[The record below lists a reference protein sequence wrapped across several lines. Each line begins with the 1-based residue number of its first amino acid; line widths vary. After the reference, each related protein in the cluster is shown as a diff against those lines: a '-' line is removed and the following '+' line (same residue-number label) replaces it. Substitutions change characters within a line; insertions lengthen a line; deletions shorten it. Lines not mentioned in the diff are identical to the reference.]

1 MRRGIEKGRASNLAS
16 FALLVAG
23 VVASSDAAAGAG
35 PSAWTALGPWIL
47 AAGLFGFAGGI
58 TNWLAVKM
66 LFDKVPLLW
75 GSGVIPNRFR
85 EIRAAI
91 KDLIMAHFFNE
102 EYLRRFFSEQ
112 GGGLG
117 ARPDLADRFAEFV
130 ESEEA
135 QEAIDRELDKLK
147 EGPFGMM
154 IRMAGNDILRTIVIQ
169 FTTGLLADIEPQL
182 RERIGAGIDIPAL
195 RAKVD
200 ELLRTKLEEL
210 SPETVKRMMEE
221 VIREH
226 LGWLIVWGNLF
237 GGAIG
242 LLSRAAALKLG
253 LRGFP

>member
-1 MRRGIEKGRASNLAS
+1 MRGALEKGRVSNLAS
-16 FALLVAG
+16 FTLLVAG
-23 VVASSDAAAGAG
+23 VVADSQAAAGSAWSLAG
-35 PSAWTALGPWIL
+35 PWMLT
-47 AAGLFGFAGGI
+47 AGLFGFAGGI

-66 LFDKVPLLW
+66 LFDRVPLLW

-91 KDLIMAHFFNE
+91 KDLIMAHFFDE

-117 ARPDLADRFAEFV
+117 GGPDLAERFAAFA
-130 ESEEA
+130 ESEEGR
-135 QEAIDRELDKLK
+135 EAIDREIDKLK

-154 IRMAGNDILRTIVIQ
+154 IRMAGNDILRALVVE
-169 FTTGLLADIEPQL
+169 FTTGLLAGIEPRL
-182 RERIGAGIDIPAL
+182 RKMIGSGIDIPAL
-195 RAKVD
+195 RARVD
-200 ELLRTKLEEL
+200 ELLRAKLEEL

-253 LRGFP
+253 LRGTP

>member
-1 MRRGIEKGRASNLAS
+1 MRRGIEKGRVSNLAS

-23 VVASSDAAAGAG
+23 VVASSEAAAGT
-35 PSAWTALGPWIL
+35 AWSQVGPWIL

-66 LFDKVPLLW
+66 LFDRVPLLW

-91 KDLIMAHFFNE
+91 KDLIMAHFFDE

-112 GGGLG
+112 GGLWAG
-117 ARPDLADRFAEFV
+117 PDLASRFAEFA
-130 ESEEA
+130 ESEEGR
-135 QEAIDRELDKLK
+135 EAIDREIDKLK

-154 IRMAGNDILRTIVIQ
+154 VRMAGNDILRTIIIQ
-169 FTTGLLADIEPQL
+169 FTTGLLAGVEPRL
-182 RERIGAGIDIPAL
+182 RKMIGSGIDIPAL

-253 LRGFP
+253 IRGIP